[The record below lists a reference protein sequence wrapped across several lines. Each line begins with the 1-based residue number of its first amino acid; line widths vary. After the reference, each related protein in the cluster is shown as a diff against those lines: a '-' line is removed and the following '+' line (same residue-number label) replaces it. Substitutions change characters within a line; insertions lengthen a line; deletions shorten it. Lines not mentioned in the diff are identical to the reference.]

1 MNLRQSKLYTEDLE
15 TTLAH
20 AVDIE
25 KLYGKKVL
33 ITGATG
39 TIGSFA
45 ADALIHLNQK
55 EKANIRVLLA
65 GRSVEKLQNQFG
77 NHDNVK
83 YLSYDLNAP
92 IEFDEDIDYVIHAAG
107 NAHPA
112 AFNGDPVGTI
122 VGNVDS
128 TYRLLEYAKKLTK
141 YDENG
146 NVTVAGFAL
155 RYSGEGQGVA
165 DKNLT
170 ILHAFGGRMFD
181 PETRKASG
189 VVNSPESVAGLT
201 WIKKCLDEKVTSLE
215 IGVPE
220 TAFSQGR
227 AAMMLRESWVSG
239 WLDESAPDIN
249 YMIYPAPAQKE
260 AIGGG
265 NLFPWCN
272 LVYNGSPNKELAWR
286 FLEFLM
292 TPENDLEQNERQG
305 LLPVMEASYD
315 SEYVENRK
323 DFDSVQEVVSRG
335 PGPAYDYYI
344 PEMNELAS
352 VFGTAVQ
359 NVMYGYD
366 EPQSALDKAAVEMD
380 KILGN

>member
-92 IEFDEDIDYVIHAAG
+92 IEFDEAIDYVIHAAG

-122 VGNVDS
+122 VGNIDS
-128 TYRLLEYAKKLTK
+128 THRLLEYMKNHGGKRCLYVSSGEVYGQGDISLDAFDEIYSGYLDILSARSCYPLSKRMTENLCVSYWKQYGIESVIVRPCHTYGPFMTPSDNRAHTQFLHNALSGEDVVMKSAGTQMRSYNYVADCVAGLLTVLV
-141 YDENG
+141 NG
-146 NVTVAGFAL
+146 NVGEAYNLANPKVRVTIAEFAEKIATAEECKVIFDNPTEADVAN
-155 RYSGEGQGVA
+155 RSPISKQ
-165 DKNLT
+165 
-170 ILHAFGGRMFD
+170 ILAT
-181 PETRKASG
+181 EKL
-189 VVNSPESVAGLT
+189 ESLG
-201 WIKKCLDEKVTSLE
+201 WQ
-215 IGVPE
+215 P
-220 TAFSQGR
+220 AFSIDLGIR
-227 AAMMLRESWVSG
+227 HT
-239 WLDESAPDIN
+239 LDIL
-249 YMIYPAPAQKE
+249 KE
-260 AIGGG
+260 
-265 NLFPWCN
+265 
-272 LVYNGSPNKELAWR
+272 
-286 FLEFLM
+286 M
-292 TPENDLEQNERQG
+292 
-305 LLPVMEASYD
+305 
-315 SEYVENRK
+315 
-323 DFDSVQEVVSRG
+323 
-335 PGPAYDYYI
+335 
-344 PEMNELAS
+344 
-352 VFGTAVQ
+352 
-359 NVMYGYD
+359 
-366 EPQSALDKAAVEMD
+366 
-380 KILGN
+380 